1 LGKEIKKFKKMKKLL
16 CLLAILMPMLSVDCF
31 AQTKKEMEKEIK
43 KRKEIERENKTR
55 VIELNILRNDHCDI
69 VELSSPSI
77 YYAPQFKFQVLKKG
91 LNINI
96 EPAEAEFSQSETI
109 LSLSNETCFIMPTVE
124 YIKAMGFH
132 NVGEIEHTLNIY
144 FKKIDVYLKKD
155 ERGYYRGN
163 IDIKFQIKMTNRD
176 GEVIFEQVVSS
187 GVNNLTTIYHRNL
200 AKAYLDALSKINWH
214 KIASLLNE
222 SSAPKQQVKQ
232 ESKEVKGYGNTD
244 LENTIVR
251 WEVQSRPAGADV
263 FWRVVSKT
271 PEVKSTNNKYLQTTP
286 YEATKSLDIRG
297 LSYENSGDVRII
309 LRCEKEGYHSQEKE
323 FNVRMII
330 DQEEISAFFRLVKV
344 E

>member
-1 LGKEIKKFKKMKKLL
+1 
-16 CLLAILMPMLSVDCF
+16 
-31 AQTKKEMEKEIK
+31 
-43 KRKEIERENKTR
+43 
-55 VIELNILRNDHCDI
+55 
-69 VELSSPSI
+69 
-77 YYAPQFKFQVLKKG
+77 
-91 LNINI
+91 
-96 EPAEAEFSQSETI
+96 
-109 LSLSNETCFIMPTVE
+109 MPTVE

-176 GEVIFEQVVSS
+176 GEVIFEQVVDSKTYAITHP
-187 GVNNLTTIYHRNL
+187 NLNEVYTQVL
-200 AKAYLDALSKINWH
+200 EKINWH
-214 KIASLLNE
+214 KIASFLKE
-222 SSAPKQQVKQ
+222 DSRPKQLAK
-232 ESKEVKGYGNTD
+232 EEPRKEVEGYGNTA

-251 WEVQSRPAGADV
+251 WDVQSRPQGADV

-271 PEVKSTNNKYLQTTP
+271 PSVKSTNNKYLQTTP

-309 LRCEKEGYHSQEKE
+309 LRCEKEGYYPQEKE

-330 DQEEISAFFRLVKV
+330 DQEEISAFFKLVKV

>member
-124 YIKAMGFH
+124 YIKAMTSRARRRVERKLRIP
-132 NVGEIEHTLNIY
+132 VGSTPT
-144 FKKIDVYLKKD
+144 YL
-155 ERGYYRGN
+155 
-163 IDIKFQIKMTNRD
+163 
-176 GEVIFEQVVSS
+176 
-187 GVNNLTTIYHRNL
+187 
-200 AKAYLDALSKINWH
+200 
-214 KIASLLNE
+214 
-222 SSAPKQQVKQ
+222 
-232 ESKEVKGYGNTD
+232 
-244 LENTIVR
+244 
-251 WEVQSRPAGADV
+251 
-263 FWRVVSKT
+263 
-271 PEVKSTNNKYLQTTP
+271 
-286 YEATKSLDIRG
+286 
-297 LSYENSGDVRII
+297 
-309 LRCEKEGYHSQEKE
+309 
-323 FNVRMII
+323 
-330 DQEEISAFFRLVKV
+330 
-344 E
+344 